1 LLSSSARFR
10 FTDQLKNAIKWFCR
24 SIDTG
29 DNGNIADP
37 VNFNRLPEPL
47 AA

>member
-1 LLSSSARFR
+1 MSVNKYRG
-10 FTDQLKNAIKWFCR
+10 NY
-24 SIDTG
+24 
-29 DNGNIADP
+29 NIADP

>member
-1 LLSSSARFR
+1 MSVNKYRG
-10 FTDQLKNAIKWFCR
+10 NY
-24 SIDTG
+24 
-29 DNGNIADP
+29 NIAHP